1 MDKKTKSQKHWENL
15 ENGIKKTVDLGDKP
29 LKEAPQYIP
38 EGIGGDGRKK
48 IGVKTE
54 RKTRKM
60 SDFTEEVYVENTE
73 NQYGRVIGERDR
85 VSRRLKKEATEW
97 YITSDDH
104 AKKIRTQG
112 KGTAKIK
119 VQKETANAFQIIK
132 AQSKSYELQKIQNAW
147 EHYPI
152 SIEFNTFKNRVLKIK
167 SFRKKVKKL
176 TGWDFSYMDK

>member
-1 MDKKTKSQKHWENL
+1 MDKKTNSRKHWENL

-60 SDFTEEVYVENTE
+60 SDFTEEVYVETTLNL
-73 NQYGRVIGERDR
+73 YGRVIGEHVR
-85 VSRRLKKEATEW
+85 VSRRLKKDATEW

-104 AKKIRTQG
+104 AKRVRGQD
-112 KGTAKIK
+112 KGGAKVK
-119 VQKETANAFQIIK
+119 VQKETANAFQIIE
-132 AQSKSYELQKIQNAW
+132 AQSKSYELANIQKAW
-147 EHYPI
+147 EEYPI
-152 SIEFNTFKNRVLKIK
+152 EIEFNTFKNRVLKIK